1 MLQVGDK
8 MPSFA
13 AADETGKMV
22 TNNDLIGKKT
32 VLSRFSATRQPKCCK
47 RLVHGVRKR
56 ITAKYLWAR
65 FARRSSLMK
74 TAS

>member
-22 TNNDLIGKKT
+22 TDKDLIGKKNSH
-32 VLSRFSATRQPKCCK
+32 LFLPE
-47 RLVHGVRKR
+47 RLHSGL
-56 ITAKYLWAR
+56 YG
-65 FARRSSLMK
+65 
-74 TAS
+74 